1 MKDISHKVAML
12 IRNGD
17 IRPSMMQAVN
27 HKSAY
32 EHEQA
37 GNCQEL
43 WLAVVERAFRD
54 AIWIPTELIDNLA
67 ELSRARIDA
76 IVWLRGAT
84 HGFFQVCRNAGL
96 DPGYVIGMAKRR
108 LGGELNKTQ
117 NSRTLKSLRAE
128 AICRAACAKL

>member
-1 MKDISHKVAML
+1 MRGNTQSN
-12 IRNGD
+12 RT
-17 IRPSMMQAVN
+17 QAID

-37 GNCQEL
+37 GNCRNL

-76 IVWLRGAT
+76 IVWLRGTT
-84 HGFFQVCRNAGL
+84 HDFFQVCRNAGL
-96 DPGYVIGMAKRR
+96 DPDYAMDMAKRL
-108 LGGELNKTQ
+108 LGEELNKTQ

-128 AICRAACAKL
+128 AIYCAACAQS